1 MLMMVNP
8 AAPMV
13 RARKMAE
20 GGSLV
25 VLLAILAVV
34 ASAAAQHLGGPL
46 LQAISEGLAWPQVIN
61 MLLIK
66 SVWLLPSVYLIL
78 SLLELREALSRC
90 LFTAEAGG
98 ALRRSGYWALWALAA
113 KIIIAPT
120 IGGLFEPAPL
130 GLVLHYETFD
140 VGLIGF
146 AALLM
151 LAGRVV
157 ETANSRGSEFA

>member
-1 MLMMVNP
+1 MLMVNP

-13 RARKMAE
+13 RARKLAE

-34 ASAAAQHLGGPL
+34 ASAAAQHVGNPA
-46 LQAISEGLAWPQVIN
+46 LQAIDDGLAWPAVLNLVLIN
-61 MLLIK
+61 
-66 SVWLLPSVYLIL
+66 SVWLLPTAYLIL
-78 SLLELREALSRC
+78 SLLDLREALAQC
-90 LFTAEAGG
+90 LFTAEAGSS
-98 ALRRSGYWALWALAA
+98 LRRAGYWALWALAA
-113 KIIIAPT
+113 KIVIAPT
-120 IGGLFEPAPL
+120 IYGMFEPAPL

-140 VGLIGF
+140 VGMIGF

-157 ETANSRGSEFA
+157 ETANGRSGEFA

>member
-1 MLMMVNP
+1 MLMAHP

-34 ASAAAQHLGGPL
+34 ASAAAQHIGDPL
-46 LQAISEGLAWPQVIN
+46 LQAIDEGMAWPAVIN
-61 MLLIK
+61 AVLVK
-66 SVWLLPSVYLIL
+66 SIWLLPTAYLIL
-78 SLLELREALSRC
+78 SLLDLREALSQC
-90 LFTAEAGG
+90 LFTAEAG
-98 ALRRSGYWALWALAA
+98 ASLRRAGYWALWALAA
-113 KIIIAPT
+113 KIVIAPT
-120 IGGLFEPAPL
+120 IAGLFEPAPL

-140 VGLIGF
+140 VGMVGF
-146 AALLM
+146 AVLLM

-157 ETANSRGSEFA
+157 ETANGRNSEFA